1 MQSKT
6 GEEFGEG
13 FQDRIHR
20 LGVEPVRGADPPGHD
35 GFGGKAIGE
44 VADGLHGTGNHA
56 TSEFVDGGEVDVGG
70 HLGGDIVGT
79 CRHGHHGAGRRLMH
93 QACPHRDD
101 PDRRVQVEDPRQ
113 GGGHQ
118 FADAVSGKRGR
129 SYAEGHD
136 QLRQRVFH
144 REQRRLGQVGG
155 LQSVRLL
162 LAGAEHLGLQ
172 IDSQFGVETG
182 DTPVEVLPE
191 YSLGVVQAAC
201 HADMLGALTRKQER
215 HLRRTPCCTRGA
227 VADRDV
233 LVLGGGQHDT
243 CIGAVGHHGRH
254 PDLMLPPAGQGEC
267 DIGQ

>member
-13 FQDRIHR
+13 SQDRIHR

-70 HLGGDIVGT
+70 HMGGDIVGT
-79 CRHGHHGAGRRLMH
+79 CRHCNHGAGRCLMH
-93 QACPHRDD
+93 EACPHRDD
-101 PDRRVQVEDPRQ
+101 PDRSVQVEDSRQ
-113 GGGHQ
+113 RGGHQ
-118 FADAVSGKRGR
+118 FADAVSGKRRR
-129 SYAEGHD
+129 SYAEGHG

-144 REQRRLGQVGG
+144 REQCRLGQVGG
-155 LQSVRLL
+155 LQAVPV
-162 LAGAEHLGLQ
+162 EHLGFEV
-172 IDSQFGVETG
+172 DAQFFGEADGTA
-182 DTPVEVLPE
+182 VEVLPE
-191 YSLGVVQAAC
+191 HSLGVVQAAC
-201 HADMLGALTRKQER
+201 HADMLSALTGKQER
-215 HLRRTPCCTRGA
+215 HLRRTGCYTHR
-227 VADRDV
+227 VVTDRDV
-233 LVLGGGQHDT
+233 LMLGGGQHDT

-254 PDLMLPPAGQGEC
+254 PDLMLPPAGQGER